1 MLDQFKNWWDSLNF
15 REKQL
20 VGAGGVLFVIAV
32 IYWGIWQPVNTKLEK
47 ANLTLQRAE
56 KTLLWVE
63 KKSQFLVNHR
73 GGLQKQTQKMIL
85 SALMTKSGQTFGIKF
100 TRITEKKQ
108 TVAVSLDN
116 IAFSQLARWLVYLEN
131 NYSVVVIN
139 IDLAKA
145 DQQGFI
151 KVNRLSLGYQKA

>member
-1 MLDQFKNWWDSLNF
+1 MVDQFKNWWDSLNL

-85 SALMTKSGQTFGIKF
+85 SELMTQSGQKFGIKF

-108 TVAVSLDN
+108 TVAVSLDK
-116 IAFSQLARWLVYLEN
+116 IAFTQLARWLVYLEN
-131 NYSVVVIN
+131 NYSVVVID

>member
-1 MLDQFKNWWDSLNF
+1 MVDQFKNWWDSLNL

-20 VGAGGVLFVIAV
+20 VGAGGVLFVITV
-32 IYWGIWQPVNTKLEK
+32 IYWGIWHPINSKLEK

-85 SALMTKSGQTFGIKF
+85 SELMTQSGQKFGIKF

-108 TVAVSLDN
+108 TVAVSLDK
-116 IAFSQLARWLVYLEN
+116 IAFTQLARWLVYLEN
-131 NYSVVVIN
+131 NYSVVVID